1 MKRLLAL
8 IPAILLLASCNGD
21 LDSGYDALII
31 LPGHTIKYDCNSV
44 PYVNITSASGSCNG
58 TIYFCRIRDTDT
70 FPTSTII
77 GHTIAAKCENGNMLY
92 NLSDVGFKPLSKQHE

>member
-8 IPAILLLASCNGD
+8 IPTALLLASCNGD
-21 LDSGYDALII
+21 LNSAYDTLII
-31 LPGHTIKYDCNSV
+31 LPGNTIKYDCHSV
-44 PYVNITSASGSCNG
+44 PYVNITSASMSCNG
-58 TIYFCRIRDTDT
+58 TIYFCRVRDTDT

>member
-8 IPAILLLASCNGD
+8 IPAVLLLASCNGD
-21 LDSGYDALII
+21 LNSDYDTLII
-31 LPGHTIKYDCNSV
+31 LPGNNTIKYDCHSV
-44 PYVNITSASGSCNG
+44 PYVNITSASMSCNG
-58 TIYFCRIRDTDT
+58 TIYFCRVRDT
-70 FPTSTII
+70 FLTSTII

>member
-8 IPAILLLASCNGD
+8 IPAVLLLASCNGD
-21 LDSGYDALII
+21 LNSDYDTLII
-31 LPGHTIKYDCNSV
+31 LPGNVIKYDCNSV
-44 PYVNITSASGSCNG
+44 PYVNITSASMSCNG
-58 TIYFCRIRDTDT
+58 TIYFCRVRDTE

-92 NLSDVGFKPLSKQHE
+92 NLSDVGFKPLSKQHD

>member
-8 IPAILLLASCNGD
+8 IPAVLLLASCNGD
-21 LDSGYDALII
+21 LNSDYDTLII
-31 LPGHTIKYDCNSV
+31 LPGNALKYDCNSV
-44 PYVNITSASGSCNG
+44 PDVNITSASGSCNG
-58 TIYFCRIRDTDT
+58 TIYFCWVRNK
-70 FPTSTII
+70 SGYNTII

>member
-21 LDSGYDALII
+21 LNSDYDTLII
-31 LPGHTIKYDCNSV
+31 LPGNVIKYDCNSV
-44 PYVNITSASGSCNG
+44 PSVNITSASMSCNG
-58 TIYFCRIRDTDT
+58 TIYFCRVRDTSL
-70 FPTSTII
+70 PSTII

>member
-8 IPAILLLASCNGD
+8 IPAVLLLASCNGD
-21 LDSGYDALII
+21 LNSDYDTLII
-31 LPGHTIKYDCNSV
+31 LPGNTIKYDCNSV

-58 TIYFCRIRDTDT
+58 TIYFCRVRDTSLM
-70 FPTSTII
+70 STII

-92 NLSDVGFKPLSKQHE
+92 NLSDVGFTPLSKQHE

>member
-8 IPAILLLASCNGD
+8 IPAILLLASCNGY
-21 LDSGYDALII
+21 LDSDYDTLII
-31 LPGHTIKYDCNSV
+31 LPLPGNTIKYDCNSV
-44 PYVNITSASGSCNG
+44 PYVNITSASVSCNG
-58 TIYFCRIRDTDT
+58 TIYFCRVRDTA

-92 NLSDVGFKPLSKQHE
+92 NLSAVGFTPL